1 MNMDYKVDDTS
12 LNTIEIT
19 PEVIDHVVNSGQ
31 AVCEGPSYERSLT
44 YEQDF

>member
-12 LNTIEIT
+12 LNTTEIT

-31 AVCEGPSYERSLT
+31 AVCEGPSDERFLLN
-44 YEQDF
+44 EQDF